1 MTPASRNAVYASN
14 ERRMSGRLF
23 PVSMIACNDLMPE
36 PLDLIFM
43 LTQLVF
49 LSVLEDVLLIE

>member
-1 MTPASRNAVYASN
+1 MRMQKCFFLGQ
-14 ERRMSGRLF
+14 RMSGRLF
-23 PVSMIACNDLMPE
+23 PVSMMACNDFMPD

-43 LTQLVF
+43 LTQLIF